1 MSRGDDPFERGGKT
15 VIRPNPGGGGA
26 GSPQN
31 PGGQPPGIRQPQQ
44 PQWPAQGQPPGGYP
58 PQQPG
63 GWPQQPPGGYPQQ
76 GGRPQPG
83 GGGYNPRV
91 NAPQQ
96 GFGPGVGGM
105 PSQQDDWYSSP
116 SQQQPQFP
124 QYGQQQPPP
133 PSQPKIPLAVALNAR
148 DSGQIPAA
156 NPLTA
161 AAGPLLILLGRLRLM
176 IIDVEARPLMEHVAN
191 EIVAFEQRAIQAG
204 VDKHDVDVGK
214 YVLAGTADDIVQN
227 LPGADK
233 GVWLQYSM
241 VAQFFGR
248 RTSGVGFYDE
258 LAKVLQAPGARYN
271 LLELMHACLSLGFE
285 GQYRGSANG
294 ANELARIRRTV
305 YETLRH
311 LKQRNDEDI
320 SPRWRG
326 LELKMRD
333 LTSRV
338 PMWAIGALAAVL
350 LVGVFFALRFL
361 LGTNVDL
368 LADRLVALHPSSAV
382 ALERTEFAPPVTQI
396 LVDQTQ
402 LERIRSALAPE
413 IEAGGVSA
421 DIVGDLIIISV
432 SNVLLFDSG
441 KATVKPEFE
450 PLAAAI
456 AKALDP
462 EPGPINVVGHTDNVK
477 PSSTARFK
485 SNFDLSVA
493 RAQSVA
499 DQIGPLVTDQT
510 RIAVEGKGDL
520 EPITDNSTP
529 ELRAQNRRVE
539 ISIPREE
546 TLQ

>member
-1 MSRGDDPFERGGKT
+1 MSRGDDPFDRGGKT
-15 VIRPNPGGGGA
+15 VIRPNPGGG
-26 GSPQN
+26 SPQG
-31 PGGQPPGIRQPQQ
+31 PGPSGQPPGIRQPQPQ
-44 PQWPAQGQPPGGYP
+44 PQWQQPQPPGQWPPQQPPGQWP

-63 GWPQQPPGGYPQQ
+63 GY
-76 GGRPQPG
+76 PQPG
-83 GGGYNPRV
+83 RPNPGGYNPRV

-105 PSQQDDWYSSP
+105 PNQQDDWYAAP
-116 SQQQPQFP
+116 SRQQQPQFP
-124 QYGQQQPPP
+124 QYGQQQPQAPE
-133 PSQPKIPLAVALNAR
+133 QPKIPLAVALNAR

-191 EIVAFEQRAIQAG
+191 EIMAFEQRAMQAG

-214 YVLAGTADDIVQN
+214 YCLAGTADDIVQN

-311 LKQRNDEDI
+311 LQQRSDEDI

-333 LTSRV
+333 LTSRI
-338 PMWAIGALAAVL
+338 PIWAIGAVAAAL
-350 LVGVFFALRFL
+350 LIGVFFALRVL
-361 LGTNVDL
+361 LGNNVDL
-368 LADRLVALHPSSAV
+368 LSDRLISLHPSSAIGSSSP
-382 ALERTEFAPPVTQI
+382 RP
-396 LVDQTQ
+396 
-402 LERIRSALAPE
+402 
-413 IEAGGVSA
+413 
-421 DIVGDLIIISV
+421 
-432 SNVLLFDSG
+432 
-441 KATVKPEFE
+441 
-450 PLAAAI
+450 
-456 AKALDP
+456 
-462 EPGPINVVGHTDNVK
+462 
-477 PSSTARFK
+477 STASRV
-485 SNFDLSVA
+485 LSVM
-493 RAQSVA
+493 S
-499 DQIGPLVTDQT
+499 GPMTSAT
-510 RIAVEGKGDL
+510 A
-520 EPITDNSTP
+520 
-529 ELRAQNRRVE
+529 
-539 ISIPREE
+539 
-546 TLQ
+546 